1 MTAPLLAYF
10 ARHKILSSALAGLV
24 IILIGARLYLPYYL
38 RDYIND
44 EIRKLENYD
53 GQVER
58 VSVSL
63 WRGAYQIHGMNIRK
77 VSGGLDEP
85 FVAARTIDLALDWGS
100 LVRGRIVA
108 EIDIYEVAFNVA
120 QNQTGEGA
128 GWLGFINVISPLS
141 VNRLTVHGGRIAYL
155 DYTADPNIDLF
166 IEDIVLSMTNIRN
179 VREEGSK
186 LPSRLDA
193 FGTSVGGGDVR
204 LAGNLNI
211 IKEVPDFDIALEL
224 QDADLTAFN
233 DYAREFAAI
242 DFSKG
247 RVGIYMELA
256 AADGHVVGYVKPV
269 ATDLALVDLDQDKNP
284 FNIIWE
290 ALASVFMELFQNQ
303 EKDQFALRVPLE
315 GNLNDPEQDGWAAFW
330 SIFKNAFGQAFTK
343 QEDGTIE
350 FNDAYLEALEERQEK
365 RLKREGKDPD
375 ETEPLSETS
384 ST

>member
-108 EIDIYEVAFNVA
+108 EIDIYEIAFNVA

-290 ALASVFMELFQNQ
+290 ALVSVFMELFQNQ

-375 ETEPLSETS
+375 ETEPLPETS

>member
-1 MTAPLLAYF
+1 MPAPLVAYF
-10 ARHKILSSALAGLV
+10 ARHKILCFTLAGLV
-24 IILIGARLYLPYYL
+24 VIGFCARLYLPYYL
-38 RDYIND
+38 RDYING

-53 GQVER
+53 GQVEK
-58 VSVSL
+58 VSLSL

-108 EIDIYEVAFNVA
+108 EIDIYEIAFNIA
-120 QNQTGEGA
+120 RNQTGEGA

-141 VNRLTVHGGRIAYL
+141 VNRLSVHGGRIAYL
-155 DYTADPNIDLF
+155 DYTADPNINLF
-166 IEDIVLSMTNIRN
+166 IEDIVLSMTNIHN
-179 VREEGSK
+179 VREEGTK

-193 FGTSVGGGDVR
+193 FGTSVGGGSVR
-204 LAGNLNI
+204 LSGNLNI
-211 IKEVPDFDIALEL
+211 IKKVPDFDLSLEL
-224 QDADLTAFN
+224 EDADLTAFN

-247 RVGIYMELA
+247 RVGIYVELA

-269 ATDLALVDLDQDKNP
+269 ATDIALVDLDQDKNP

-290 ALASVFMELFQNQ
+290 SLVSVFMELFQNQ
-303 EKDQFALRVPLE
+303 EKDQFALRIPLE
-315 GNLNDPEQDGWAAFW
+315 GNLNDPDQDGWAAFF

-350 FNDAYLEALEERQEK
+350 FNDAYLEALEEREEK

-375 ETEPLSETS
+375 ETQPQPETS

>member
-108 EIDIYEVAFNVA
+108 EIDIYEIAFNVA

-193 FGTSVGGGDVR
+193 FGTSVAVVMFASQATSISSR
-204 LAGNLNI
+204 KSRI
-211 IKEVPDFDIALEL
+211 
-224 QDADLTAFN
+224 LTLRWSCRMRTSPPSTTMPASLLPLIS
-233 DYAREFAAI
+233 ARGA
-242 DFSKG
+242 
-247 RVGIYMELA
+247 
-256 AADGHVVGYVKPV
+256 
-269 ATDLALVDLDQDKNP
+269 
-284 FNIIWE
+284 
-290 ALASVFMELFQNQ
+290 
-303 EKDQFALRVPLE
+303 
-315 GNLNDPEQDGWAAFW
+315 
-330 SIFKNAFGQAFTK
+330 
-343 QEDGTIE
+343 
-350 FNDAYLEALEERQEK
+350 
-365 RLKREGKDPD
+365 
-375 ETEPLSETS
+375 
-384 ST
+384 